1 MNKRKL
7 DLLATLTGVLT
18 IIAGMS
24 YDKDILQLIAPKW
37 TPYVTYASALA
48 TVLLKILAYYAPP
61 TPSPTPPPP
70 AGPEKGDDWKT
81 PLFGFAPKPRD

>member
-48 TVLLKILAYYAPP
+48 TVLLKILAYFAPP
-61 TPSPTPPPP
+61 TPSPTPDSTNNPQ
-70 AGPEKGDDWKT
+70 
-81 PLFGFAPKPRD
+81 

>member
-7 DLLATLTGVLT
+7 DLFATLTGVLT

-48 TVLLKILAYYAPP
+48 TLILKILAYYAPP
-61 TPSPTPPPP
+61 TPSPTPPTEPP
-70 AGPEKGDDWKT
+70 AKPDEDQK
-81 PLFGFAPKPRD
+81 PFFGFAPKPRD

>member
-7 DLLATLTGVLT
+7 DLFATVTGVLT

-48 TVLLKILAYYAPP
+48 TLILKVLAYYAPP
-61 TPSPTPPPP
+61 TPSPTPDSTN
-70 AGPEKGDDWKT
+70 K
-81 PLFGFAPKPRD
+81 LQ

>member
-7 DLLATLTGVLT
+7 DLFATVTGVLT

-48 TVLLKILAYYAPP
+48 TLILKALAYYAPP
-61 TPSPTPPPP
+61 TPSPTP
-70 AGPEKGDDWKT
+70 DST
-81 PLFGFAPKPRD
+81 KPNP

>member
-48 TVLLKILAYYAPP
+48 TLILKVLAYYAPP
-61 TPSPTPPPP
+61 TPSPTPPTEPP
-70 AGPEKGDDWKT
+70 AKPDEDQK
-81 PLFGFAPKPRD
+81 PFFGFAPKPRD

>member
-61 TPSPTPPPP
+61 TPSPTPPTEPP
-70 AGPEKGDDWKT
+70 IKPDEDQK
-81 PLFGFAPKPRD
+81 PFFGFAPKPRD

>member
-48 TVLLKILAYYAPP
+48 TVLLKILAYLAPP
-61 TPSPTPPPP
+61 TPSPTP
-70 AGPEKGDDWKT
+70 DST
-81 PLFGFAPKPRD
+81 NKPQ

>member
-7 DLLATLTGVLT
+7 DLFATVTGVLT

-48 TVLLKILAYYAPP
+48 TLILKILAYFAPP
-61 TPSPTPPPP
+61 TPSPTP
-70 AGPEKGDDWKT
+70 DST
-81 PLFGFAPKPRD
+81 NKPQ

>member
-7 DLLATLTGVLT
+7 DLFATVTGVLT

-48 TVLLKILAYYAPP
+48 TLILKALAYYAPP
-61 TPSPTPPPP
+61 TPSPDST
-70 AGPEKGDDWKT
+70 
-81 PLFGFAPKPRD
+81 KPNP

>member
-1 MNKRKL
+1 MNKRLL
-7 DLLATLTGVLT
+7 DLLSAITGVLT

-37 TPYVTYASALA
+37 TPYITYASAIA

-61 TPSPTPPPP
+61 TPSPTP
-70 AGPEKGDDWKT
+70 DST
-81 PLFGFAPKPRD
+81 NKPQ

>member
-7 DLLATLTGVLT
+7 DLFATVTGVLT

-48 TVLLKILAYYAPP
+48 TLILKVLAYYAPP
-61 TPSPTPPPP
+61 TPSPTPPTEPP
-70 AGPEKGDDWKT
+70 AKPDEDQK
-81 PLFGFAPKPRD
+81 PFFGFDPKPRD

>member
-7 DLLATLTGVLT
+7 DLFATLTGVLT

>member
-1 MNKRKL
+1 MNKRRL

-24 YDKDILQLIAPKW
+24 YDKDILQLIAPTW

-48 TVLLKILAYYAPP
+48 TLILKVLAYYAPP
-61 TPSPTPPPP
+61 TPSPTPPTEPP
-70 AGPEKGDDWKT
+70 AKPDEDQK
-81 PLFGFAPKPRD
+81 PFFGFAPKPRD

>member
-24 YDKDILQLIAPKW
+24 YDKDILQIIAPKW
-37 TPYVTYASALA
+37 TPYVTYASAIA

-61 TPSPTPPPP
+61 TPSPTP
-70 AGPEKGDDWKT
+70 DST
-81 PLFGFAPKPRD
+81 NKPQ

>member
-7 DLLATLTGVLT
+7 DLFATVTGVLT

-48 TVLLKILAYYAPP
+48 TLILKVLAYYAPP
-61 TPSPTPPPP
+61 TPSPTPPTEPP
-70 AGPEKGDDWKT
+70 AKPDEDQK
-81 PLFGFAPKPRD
+81 PFFGFAPKPRD

>member
-7 DLLATLTGVLT
+7 DLFATVTGVLT

-48 TVLLKILAYYAPP
+48 TLILKVLAYYAPP
-61 TPSPTPPPP
+61 TPSPTPPTEPP
-70 AGPEKGDDWKT
+70 AKPDEDQK
-81 PLFGFAPKPRD
+81 PFFGFGPKPRD